1 MLRSRV
7 ARVRADELGA
17 GLEDEVAGFLTG
29 AMRDT
34 TEEVKNAFRAEV
46 PMMVGDLGQAIVR
59 FGDPGEPEI
68 DLSPPT
74 WWWDRNFPIELAAK
88 DEPGRPAREVL
99 AEMAKQVG
107 DAIQADPYLGGLC
120 SWLDASAPVSGE
132 VDQRGAAPIAWCD
145 FAIIASYSTTSPLG

>member
-1 MLRSRV
+1 MSKHQQV
-7 ARVRADELGA
+7 ADAVKALVKAALPVSTVTGMD
-17 GLEDEVAGFLTG
+17 LEEAKPT
-29 AMRDT
+29 
-34 TEEVKNAFRAEV
+34 
-46 PMMVGDLGQAIVR
+46 MVGDLGQAIVR